1 MEEVRGAIQPVANCA
16 AAQAHDTSATATRE
30 TGGTKSILR
39 LIRSTPASN
48 PETGALRAEVEGL
61 RLALS
66 IVQEALREER
76 SDKEHWRDEAKRTPT
91 TVETETRAQN
101 HQRGS
106 PGGTPHR
113 RGTHARPRPRDR
125 AGETPEL
132 RNDFGRFSSASAS
145 ALVGPV
151 IRLSSSA
158 TKHPIWGR
166 HATLQPGKLSRAGDG
181 EREPRPAGM
190 PNLGVVEGSPPAH
203 LRAHPRQLDAR
214 RTNRHSR

>member
-1 MEEVRGAIQPVANCA
+1 MA
-16 AAQAHDTSATATRE
+16 DTSATATRE
-30 TGGTKSILR
+30 TGGTKFILR

-66 IVQEALREER
+66 IAQEALREER
-76 SDKEHWRDEAKRTPT
+76 SDKEHWRDEAKQLRQLLSGQKPEPKIINVAAPEAPH
-91 TVETETRAQN
+91 TVEAPTLGPALKTE
-101 HQRGS
+101 
-106 PGGTPHR
+106 PEK
-113 RGTHARPRPRDR
+113 RPSF
-125 AGETPEL
+125 

-145 ALVGPV
+145 ALVGPA

-166 HATLQPGKLSRAGDG
+166 HAMLQPGKLPRAGDG
-181 EREPRPAGM
+181 ERKPRPAGA
-190 PNLGVVEGSPPAH
+190 PIPRRRRGFAASPPARIH
-203 LRAHPRQLDAR
+203 AQLDAR